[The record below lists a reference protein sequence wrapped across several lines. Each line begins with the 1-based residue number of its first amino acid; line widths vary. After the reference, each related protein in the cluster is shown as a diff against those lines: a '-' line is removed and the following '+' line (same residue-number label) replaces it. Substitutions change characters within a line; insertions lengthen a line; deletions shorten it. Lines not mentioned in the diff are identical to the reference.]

1 MQLQTGTWTWSYEGS
16 PVSINYDEYAPST
29 EQTGS
34 SQGTLLLV
42 PTISD
47 VSTTEEWRA
56 VAEGLVAQGSWRAIV
71 VDWPGLGL
79 SERPPLEYTVD
90 VLEKFLVDFV
100 TATSGPLAT
109 TSGLHILMHL
119 IPHLAHC
126 LSLFV

>member
-1 MQLQTGTWTWSYEGS
+1 M
-16 PVSINYDEYAPST
+16 SINYDEYASST
-29 EQTGS
+29 GETGS
-34 SQGTLLLV
+34 SQGTLLLL

-56 VAEGLVAQGSWRAIV
+56 VAEGLVAQGSWRAVI

-100 TATSGPLAT
+100 TATSGPLTT
-109 TSGLHILMHL
+109 TSGLHTG
-119 IPHLAHC
+119 
-126 LSLFV
+126 LSFIARMYTIHRSFYFSMISNDKGLS